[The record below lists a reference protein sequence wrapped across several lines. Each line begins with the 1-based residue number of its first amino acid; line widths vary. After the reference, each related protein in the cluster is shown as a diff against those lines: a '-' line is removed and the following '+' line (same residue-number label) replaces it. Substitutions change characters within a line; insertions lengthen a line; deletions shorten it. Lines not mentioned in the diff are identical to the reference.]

1 MRPFLTNKGVL
12 IDNEISLIHN
22 GKTIDDENQVAE
34 TLILILSNTLQ
45 VLSLP
50 LFLLRQILN
59 FHEQL
64 TNTKRTLVL

>member
-34 TLILILSNTLQ
+34 MLILVLSSTLQ

-50 LFLLRQILN
+50 LFLLIQILN
-59 FHEQL
+59 FHEEL

>member
-34 TLILILSNTLQ
+34 TLILILSSTLQ

-50 LFLLRQILN
+50 LFLLIQILN